1 MASGERVP
9 LARETATAPP
19 SPPPQ
24 TRMRSVVRS
33 GRPDDEVPDV
43 VPRILRVSAALGW
56 RLLVVV
62 AALYVIGIVVSYVA
76 AVVVPVAIA
85 LLLAALLA
93 PAVHQL
99 QARQVPRGVATAL
112 VLIGGLA
119 LLGGVLAFVVV
130 TFVRG
135 VPDLA
140 TQLTASINDIA
151 GWLRTGPLK
160 LSDTQ
165 FSRFQAEI
173 LNTLSANQ
181 ASITAGALTTAAT
194 AAETLTEILLVVFT
208 LIFFLHGGLAIWQ
221 FLLGIVPNR
230 VRNRVDV
237 AGRRGLAAL
246 VSYVRATAVVA
257 TVDALAIGIALAVLG
272 IPLAVP
278 LAALV
283 FLGAFI
289 PIIGAVVAGAVA
301 VMIALVAQG
310 LVSALIVLGV
320 VIGVMQLESH
330 VLQPL
335 LLGRAVK
342 LHPLA
347 VVLSI
352 ATGLLVGGIAG
363 ALLAVPLLA
372 VLNSGIRS
380 LLSEADEHVDPEDVH
395 TSEPEDS
402 GPDEPDLERQP
413 GLGASPW
420 IGEEAD
426 HLRGRVGAGRV
437 RVRAAGDASRPG
449 VARAVHG
456 PQLPDRHTV
465 AAHDDAGRGAA
476 GTALD
481 ERVAAHLPAAELLDD
496 ADGVVRGDGRVR
508 VAVEGD
514 HGHRPVQR
522 PHPRRRAHGGEG
534 RREVGGGA
542 LRQPRVHAHG
552 GEDVRVRGPQHRGH
566 RRTGR
571 EPCDVHPV
579 AVDRVLRRHLVHDP
593 GEDRRFPGTASLVG
607 RLEPVPVPHRVRGG
621 DLLGVSDEEP
631 VLLRQLAHPRGGGE
645 VVGGLRAAVQHH
657 DQRPRAGPGGG
668 NVERVR
674 PGTGCAPVDRVHG
687 RARERRNR
695 RAGRGRRQ
703 VRPHTVGDLGQ
714 LPAQELPQPP
724 GRAPRPGDVRRGAGV
739 DARRSFWAWRG
750 TRRVVVAQA
759 FLVDH
764 DLTRHHAHGGGAA
777 ERPLDQ
783 GRRLGE
789 AAGPGQGRRFPHGVQ
804 VLARSSPCVGWCG
817 SDGARGEGGLHR
829 RARPVGAEH
838 LDGRDRRQRQLR
850 ADVGRDRGQAEDPD
864 LDGPP
869 GSRQLLQLVA
879 GERQG
884 AERQRPAGDGL
895 VDRRRPG
902 GDLRA
907 DRRTDEIGPVRVE
920 ALGHQEVDLTEIDRP
935 QVDRDLFTLLD
946 LARGHRTPPAIR
958 QPSIQMVPEVVPPRH
973 SVWATRRQECRR
985 RSCGSMRRCARTGRA
1000 VGLRGC
1006 RAAHPG
1012 TCPVRTH
1019 RASGDWSG
1027 THLPRHRE
1035 EAR

>member
-9 LARETATAPP
+9 LARATATAPP

-24 TRMRSVVRS
+24 TRMRSVVQS
-33 GRPDDEVPDV
+33 GRLDDEVPDV

-93 PAVHQL
+93 PAVHRL

-151 GWLRTGPLK
+151 DWLRTGPLK

-165 FSRFQAEI
+165 LSRFQAEI

-194 AAETLTEILLVVFT
+194 VGETLTEILLVVFT

-221 FLLGIVPNR
+221 FLLGVVPNR

-272 IPLAVP
+272 VPLAVP

-289 PIIGAVVAGAVA
+289 PIIGAVVAGGVA

-320 VIGVMQLESH
+320 VIAVMQLESH

-395 TSEPEDS
+395 TSEPEES

-413 GLGASPW
+413 GLTS
-420 IGEEAD
+420 
-426 HLRGRVGAGRV
+426 
-437 RVRAAGDASRPG
+437 
-449 VARAVHG
+449 
-456 PQLPDRHTV
+456 
-465 AAHDDAGRGAA
+465 
-476 GTALD
+476 
-481 ERVAAHLPAAELLDD
+481 
-496 ADGVVRGDGRVR
+496 
-508 VAVEGD
+508 
-514 HGHRPVQR
+514 
-522 PHPRRRAHGGEG
+522 
-534 RREVGGGA
+534 
-542 LRQPRVHAHG
+542 
-552 GEDVRVRGPQHRGH
+552 
-566 RRTGR
+566 
-571 EPCDVHPV
+571 
-579 AVDRVLRRHLVHDP
+579 
-593 GEDRRFPGTASLVG
+593 
-607 RLEPVPVPHRVRGG
+607 
-621 DLLGVSDEEP
+621 
-631 VLLRQLAHPRGGGE
+631 
-645 VVGGLRAAVQHH
+645 
-657 DQRPRAGPGGG
+657 
-668 NVERVR
+668 
-674 PGTGCAPVDRVHG
+674 
-687 RARERRNR
+687 
-695 RAGRGRRQ
+695 
-703 VRPHTVGDLGQ
+703 
-714 LPAQELPQPP
+714 
-724 GRAPRPGDVRRGAGV
+724 
-739 DARRSFWAWRG
+739 
-750 TRRVVVAQA
+750 
-759 FLVDH
+759 
-764 DLTRHHAHGGGAA
+764 
-777 ERPLDQ
+777 
-783 GRRLGE
+783 
-789 AAGPGQGRRFPHGVQ
+789 
-804 VLARSSPCVGWCG
+804 
-817 SDGARGEGGLHR
+817 
-829 RARPVGAEH
+829 
-838 LDGRDRRQRQLR
+838 
-850 ADVGRDRGQAEDPD
+850 
-864 LDGPP
+864 
-869 GSRQLLQLVA
+869 
-879 GERQG
+879 
-884 AERQRPAGDGL
+884 
-895 VDRRRPG
+895 
-902 GDLRA
+902 
-907 DRRTDEIGPVRVE
+907 
-920 ALGHQEVDLTEIDRP
+920 
-935 QVDRDLFTLLD
+935 
-946 LARGHRTPPAIR
+946 
-958 QPSIQMVPEVVPPRH
+958 
-973 SVWATRRQECRR
+973 
-985 RSCGSMRRCARTGRA
+985 
-1000 VGLRGC
+1000 
-1006 RAAHPG
+1006 
-1012 TCPVRTH
+1012 
-1019 RASGDWSG
+1019 
-1027 THLPRHRE
+1027 
-1035 EAR
+1035 

>member
-19 SPPPQ
+19 PPPPQ
-24 TRMRSVVRS
+24 TRMRSVVHS
-33 GRPDDEVPDV
+33 GRLDDEVPDV

-99 QARQVPRGVATAL
+99 QVRQVPRGLATAL

-140 TQLTASINDIA
+140 SQLTASINDIA

-165 FSRFQAEI
+165 LSRFQAEI

-320 VIGVMQLESH
+320 VIAVMQLESH

-413 GLGASPW
+413 GLTS
-420 IGEEAD
+420 
-426 HLRGRVGAGRV
+426 
-437 RVRAAGDASRPG
+437 
-449 VARAVHG
+449 
-456 PQLPDRHTV
+456 
-465 AAHDDAGRGAA
+465 
-476 GTALD
+476 
-481 ERVAAHLPAAELLDD
+481 
-496 ADGVVRGDGRVR
+496 
-508 VAVEGD
+508 
-514 HGHRPVQR
+514 
-522 PHPRRRAHGGEG
+522 
-534 RREVGGGA
+534 
-542 LRQPRVHAHG
+542 
-552 GEDVRVRGPQHRGH
+552 
-566 RRTGR
+566 
-571 EPCDVHPV
+571 
-579 AVDRVLRRHLVHDP
+579 
-593 GEDRRFPGTASLVG
+593 
-607 RLEPVPVPHRVRGG
+607 
-621 DLLGVSDEEP
+621 
-631 VLLRQLAHPRGGGE
+631 
-645 VVGGLRAAVQHH
+645 
-657 DQRPRAGPGGG
+657 
-668 NVERVR
+668 
-674 PGTGCAPVDRVHG
+674 
-687 RARERRNR
+687 
-695 RAGRGRRQ
+695 
-703 VRPHTVGDLGQ
+703 
-714 LPAQELPQPP
+714 
-724 GRAPRPGDVRRGAGV
+724 
-739 DARRSFWAWRG
+739 
-750 TRRVVVAQA
+750 
-759 FLVDH
+759 
-764 DLTRHHAHGGGAA
+764 
-777 ERPLDQ
+777 
-783 GRRLGE
+783 
-789 AAGPGQGRRFPHGVQ
+789 
-804 VLARSSPCVGWCG
+804 
-817 SDGARGEGGLHR
+817 
-829 RARPVGAEH
+829 
-838 LDGRDRRQRQLR
+838 
-850 ADVGRDRGQAEDPD
+850 
-864 LDGPP
+864 
-869 GSRQLLQLVA
+869 
-879 GERQG
+879 
-884 AERQRPAGDGL
+884 
-895 VDRRRPG
+895 
-902 GDLRA
+902 
-907 DRRTDEIGPVRVE
+907 
-920 ALGHQEVDLTEIDRP
+920 
-935 QVDRDLFTLLD
+935 
-946 LARGHRTPPAIR
+946 
-958 QPSIQMVPEVVPPRH
+958 
-973 SVWATRRQECRR
+973 
-985 RSCGSMRRCARTGRA
+985 
-1000 VGLRGC
+1000 
-1006 RAAHPG
+1006 
-1012 TCPVRTH
+1012 
-1019 RASGDWSG
+1019 
-1027 THLPRHRE
+1027 
-1035 EAR
+1035 